1 MQLPPKLSIS
11 LTNFFRQTQ
20 IVLSAVEETLRD
32 QGTEFTPVAYFA
44 ALLSL
49 LNQFIQPGKGI
60 VNKDVATAVVYL
72 LDLVTPSV
80 AAPLLR
86 SKFSEIFTKLA
97 QISVQ
102 PDAEAP
108 ILRAATGCWETLLL
122 AQDGHMW
129 AQTQAEISP
138 RKAVT
143 GLLSIAL
150 DHRPKVRKRAQDAI
164 SKILKNPPPS
174 PALDHPA
181 ADLCAESALMTLK
194 AVVEASK
201 KVKKH
206 KDHHA
211 HAPNSLHALQL
222 VKTVAAASGGWPSRK
237 IDSLCEVLLGISR
250 SSNEYLTMAAFE
262 VFEVMFAGMTDEVSS
277 AKLPRVLEVILDL
290 QPSANDTQLLPP
302 WLAVVSRGYDVAA
315 QVSPEDTFL
324 QLPDVFSKISQ
335 FLNSQSHNIRVS
347 ASECLISF
355 LVNCI
360 PASII
365 IEPSIYDEKILEK
378 LAKTVTELLHVKYQS
393 AWMEVFAVVGAMI
406 DNLRWRSTPYLDDAV
421 KVIGEL
427 RANESFTGKKEADA
441 VLEKAIHSMGPDV
454 VLLILPLN
462 LGIDAKERG
471 GGRAWLLPLL
481 REAVF
486 NTKLAHFK
494 SDLIPL
500 SEKLFQRVVDHGTA
514 EKTMEIKI
522 FETIVDQIW
531 SALPGYCD
539 LPLDL
544 SSAFDEQLAEL
555 ISTLLYQRTELRTD
569 LSRALQN
576 LVDSN
581 KGLLT
586 MTGQEADLLL
596 SRVSKDD
603 AQKNLDYLATFAGK
617 LLAVL
622 FNVYTETLPS
632 YRGPLLQCINA
643 YLSITPTKELNET
656 FSRVV
661 EMLESSFADKTST
674 SKAEKPPKEGN
685 HGQQMPPIS
694 HTLMDIVIT
703 MSVYLPRSSFA
714 QLFKI
719 AAILLSKQDAN
730 LQKKAYKLIPRL
742 AESEAGKVALQER
755 KDELQDMLLG
765 QGENVTSAARRERL
779 AAIAQIVD
787 NLPSSDLHFVPSV
800 LPEVVISTKEINEKA
815 RRIAFDLLVAMGEK
829 MAGGGTIV
837 NSKVPNM
844 PPDSPNASA
853 SLDEYFTMVAAGLA
867 GTTPH
872 SVSATVTALT
882 RILHEFHGGLT
893 EQTTAELLDTVF
905 TMLESASREIVR
917 ATMGFVKACVIA
929 LPDAVMQSRLQALI
943 PLLLAY
949 QREHKAQLQAK
960 VKHILERMIRKYG
973 YDAVEKATPDADRKL
988 IVNIRKI
995 RERSKRKKKG
1005 GAGAEERSIS
1015 PEVSKKKGAFSSEYD
1030 QAVYGSDDDESGSG
1044 SDVSDDEALG
1054 RSRQRKRQG
1063 PGETYIVEDDD
1074 EPLDLLDRKALGKI
1088 SSTRPLKAPSLPK
1101 GKKKARTDEDG
1112 KLVFN
1117 DDEELEDE
1125 DMLDPEQDIGD
1136 GSLEGGINAYVA
1148 AIRGRDA
1155 ARRGQR
1161 GKIKFSN
1168 RRKGFEEDDLE
1179 VDEDEVVGAMKKLQ
1193 TRDNPRGMNRPRGG
1207 ARAGMQKARMQRRG
1221 LGMDKTRGGRVD
1233 KAPRGKMGR
1242 VR

>member
-1 MQLPPKLSIS
+1 
-11 LTNFFRQTQ
+11 
-20 IVLSAVEETLRD
+20 
-32 QGTEFTPVAYFA
+32 VAYFS

-80 AAPLLR
+80 PAPLLR
-86 SKFSEIFTKLA
+86 SKFSEIFTKLS

-108 ILRAATGCWETLLL
+108 ILRAATGCWETLLV
-122 AQDGHMW
+122 AQDGQMW

-150 DHRPKVRKRAQDAI
+150 DHRPKVRKRAQEAI

-194 AVVEASK
+194 AVIEANK

-211 HAPNSLHALQL
+211 HTPNSLHALQL
-222 VKTVAAASGGWPSRK
+222 VKTVATASGGWPSRK

-262 VFEVMFAGMTDEVSS
+262 VFEVVFSGMTDEASS

-290 QPSANDTQLLPP
+290 QPSASDTQLLPP
-302 WLAVVSRGYDVAA
+302 WFAVVSRGYDVAA

-324 QLPDVFSKISQ
+324 QLPEVFNKISQ

-365 IEPSIYDEKILEK
+365 IDPSIYDEKVLEK
-378 LAKTVTELLHVKYQS
+378 LAKMVIELLHVKYQS
-393 AWMEVFAVVGAMI
+393 AWMEVFGVVGAMI
-406 DNLRWRSTPYLDDAV
+406 DNLRWRATPYLDDAV
-421 KVIGEL
+421 KAIGEL
-427 RANESFTGKKEADA
+427 RTNESFMGKTEADE
-441 VLEKAIHSMGPDV
+441 VLKKAIRAMGPDV
-454 VLLILPLN
+454 VLRILPLN
-462 LGIDAKERG
+462 LGINTKERG
-471 GGRAWLLPLL
+471 GGRAWLLTLL
-481 REAVF
+481 RDAVS

-500 SEKLFQRVVDHGTA
+500 SEKMFQKVIDHGKA
-514 EKTMEIKI
+514 EKTVMIKT

-531 SALPGYCD
+531 SALPGYCE

-544 SSAFDEQLAEL
+544 TSAFDQQLAEL

-581 KGLLT
+581 KSLMT

-603 AQKNLDYLATFAGK
+603 AQRNLDHLASFAGK

-643 YLSITPTKELNET
+643 YLSITPEKELNET

-661 EMLESSFADKTST
+661 EMLESSLTEYNGM
-674 SKAEKPPKEGN
+674 SKAEKKESN
-685 HGQQMPPIS
+685 QGQQMPPMS
-694 HTLMDIVIT
+694 HTLMDILIT
-703 MSVYLPRSSFA
+703 MSAYLPRSSFA

-719 AAILLSKQDAN
+719 AALLLSKQDAN

-742 AESEAGKVALQER
+742 AESEAGKAALQER
-755 KDELQDMLLG
+755 NVELQALLLA
-765 QGENVTSAARRERL
+765 QSENVTSAARRERL
-779 AAIAQIVD
+779 AAITQIVD
-787 NLPSSDLHFVPSV
+787 DLPSSDLHFIPAV
-800 LPEVVISTKEINEKA
+800 LPEVVLSTKENNEKA
-815 RRIAFDLLVAMGEK
+815 RRAAFDLLVSMGEK
-829 MAGGGTIV
+829 MAGGGTVITAR
-837 NSKVPNM
+837 VPNM
-844 PPDSPNASA
+844 PASSPAAPA
-853 SLDEYFTMVAAGLA
+853 SLDEYVTMVAAGLA
-867 GTTPH
+867 GATAH
-872 SVSATVTALT
+872 AVSATVSALT
-882 RILHEFHGGLT
+882 RIAHEFHGGVAGA
-893 EQTTAELLDTVF
+893 TTADLVDTVF
-905 TMLESASREIVR
+905 ALLESPSREVVR
-917 ATMGFVKACVIA
+917 AVMGFVKACVLA
-929 LPDAVMQSRLQALI
+929 LPPGALLPRLQALV
-943 PLLLAY
+943 PALLRF
-949 QREHKAQLQAK
+949 QHEHKGQLQAK

-973 YDAVEKATPDADRKL
+973 YDAVEKATPEADRKL

-995 RERSKRKKKG
+995 RERNKRKKRG
-1005 GAGAEERSIS
+1005 GVAGEERSVS
-1015 PEVSKKKGAFSSEYD
+1015 PELIKKRGSFSNEYD

-1054 RSRQRKRQG
+1054 RPRQKRKQG

-1088 SSTRPLKAPSLPK
+1088 SSTRPLRAPTVPK

-1112 KLVFN
+1112 KLIFEEE
-1117 DDEELEDE
+1117 DELEDE

-1136 GSLEGGINAYVA
+1136 GSLAGGINAYVA
-1148 AIRGRDA
+1148 AIRGRDT

-1161 GKIKFSN
+1161 GKLKFSN
-1168 RRKGFEEDDLE
+1168 RQKGFEDDEIE
-1179 VDEDEVVGAMKKLQ
+1179 VGEDEVAGAMKKLQ
-1193 TRDNPRGMNRPRGG
+1193 VRGNSRGMNRPRGG